1 LLKLQVRVSP
11 GDVVLEP
18 LIEKDVWRT
27 EFPFNDLH
35 NGSYELALF
44 SAKRERHRLGARGA
58 LGVALVLGF
67 LVKFKSIGL
76 PPLVDGR

>member
-1 LLKLQVRVSP
+1 LKLQVRVSP

-44 SAKRERHRLGARGA
+44 SAKRERHHE
-58 LGVALVLGF
+58 VLGKLAREHVYQYIHIL
-67 LVKFKSIGL
+67 LVRLKL
-76 PPLVDGR
+76 RAAAWRQ